1 MRAVGRRTA
10 GTVYNIVIVHEG
22 DGVWADEVETRI
34 RHACTRVLRSD
45 SVICRFDSVSE
56 AADGRGSAVVVCLC
70 SDAAAAS
77 DSVQSEME
85 AARDEG
91 LPVLPLVREHD
102 SPSVVV
108 PAVIGRLNAQVW
120 LTDPDPALT
129 VLRFLGI
136 AETDRRLFLSYR
148 RIESSGIA
156 LQLRAALSERAYDVF
171 LDRFSVPPGDDFQRR
186 IDIELA
192 DKALLVVLESESAIG
207 SDWVQHEVVYA
218 LSHHIGVLALTLPCT
233 STEQQFE
240 VIDEAF
246 RLRLDNSECAGT
258 GATAQLTAPAVERVL
273 HEVELVYAHEVR
285 RRRLQLLAAASDFL
299 HQAGYERELL
309 AEWSLLANR
318 GPGDRL
324 IVSVTPVA
332 PTPQALRTV
341 DLLRQDVE
349 RDGRPGAVR
358 MTYLVHA
365 APELD
370 PDGAAL
376 VQWVVGSRPLQLS
389 PIAELPDRLR

>member
-1 MRAVGRRTA
+1 MYHV
-10 GTVYNIVIVHEG
+10 VIVHDG
-22 DGVWADEVETRI
+22 DGAWADEVESRI
-34 RHACTRVLRSD
+34 RIACARVLRSD
-45 SVICRFDSVSE
+45 SSIARLASVRD
-56 AADGRGSAVVVCLC
+56 AIDGRASAVVVCLC
-70 SDAAAAS
+70 SEAAAAS
-77 DSVQSEME
+77 PAVDSELE

-102 SPSVVV
+102 SPSKVV
-108 PAVIGRLNAQVW
+108 PTAVRRLNAQVW
-120 LTDPDPALT
+120 LADPDPALT

-136 AETDRRLFLSYR
+136 AEKDRRLFLSYR
-148 RIESSGIA
+148 RVESSGIA
-156 LQLRAALSERAYDVF
+156 LQLRAALSERVYDVF

-218 LSHHIGVLALTLPCT
+218 LSHQIGVLALTLPGT

-246 RLRLDNSECAGT
+246 RLRLDGSAITGT
-258 GATAQLTAPAVERVL
+258 GATAQLTAAAAERVL
-273 HEVELVYAHEVR
+273 REIELVYAREVR
-285 RRRLQLLAAASDFL
+285 RRRLQLLASASDFL
-299 HQAGYERELL
+299 RQAGYEQEPL
-309 AEWSLLANR
+309 AVWSLLASR
-318 GPGDRL
+318 GSGDRL

-332 PTPQALRTV
+332 PAPQALRTV

-349 RDGRPGAVR
+349 RDGRSGPLR

-365 APELD
+365 APDLD

-376 VQWVVGSRPLQLS
+376 IQWILTNRPLQLS
-389 PIAELPDRLR
+389 LIAELPDRLR